1 MRFDQINVIYSRPLK
16 GFGALLPEHAEMIC
30 HVSPKIK
37 LLDVSRLVEA
47 ENRGDAAAAYQLDD
61 ILAETDV
68 MYGFP
73 PPVNLLARA
82 PRLKWIQ
89 NPLVGVEMFLKPD
102 FVASSVKLT
111 NARGIH
117 DQVAEIALMLALMLA
132 KNVVRLSE
140 PKRTQTMETICAGTF
155 IRKNYGRYW
164 LRAYWYPN
172 RPTWQ
177 SLSYARNG
185 H

>member
-1 MRFDQINVIYSRPLK
+1 MLFDQVNVIYSRPLK
-16 GFGALLPEHAEMIC
+16 GFGALLPEHAEMISK
-30 HVSPKIK
+30 VSPKIK
-37 LLDVSRLVEA
+37 LRDVSRLVEA
-47 ENRGDAAAAYQLDD
+47 ENHGDAAASKQLDD

-73 PPVNLLARA
+73 PPANLLTRA

-132 KNVVRLSE
+132 KNVVSCLNQKE
-140 PKRTQTMETICAGTF
+140 HHTMETICARTF
-155 IRKNYGRYW
+155 IRKNHGRHW
-164 LRAYWYPN
+164 LGAYRQPN
-172 RPTWQ
+172 CPPWQ
-177 SLSYARNG
+177 GFSYACNS